1 LQHLDTHT
9 AHIDGHTGLVP
20 WISPPTLY
28 KARNVP
34 TKQPVCAICVDRTR
48 GKTQRVRL
56 THRVSVWLCEAHAS
70 REFQSRRSG
79 RDFVTTLAAV
89 WKANDC
95 LTIARDK
102 ALTAHLERLRGPEPQ
117 RPRPG
122 SYAWPDLRR
131 TLEARYAAGATP
143 TDMTPAVHAQYATC
157 PARPPSRR
165 TIQRWHAQRRWLAQ
179 PP

>member
-1 LQHLDTHT
+1 MS
-9 AHIDGHTGLVP
+9 

-28 KARNVP
+28 KARQVP

-48 GKTQRVRL
+48 GKTQRLQL
-56 THRVSVWLCEAHAS
+56 THRVSVWLCQDHAS
-70 REFQSRRSG
+70 TQFQTRRSG
-79 RDFVTTLAAV
+79 RDFVTTLTAV

-95 LTIARDK
+95 LTIARNQ
-102 ALTAHLERLRGPEPQ
+102 ALTAHLQSLRAPTPP

-131 TLEARYAAGATP
+131 TIERAYAGGTTPNEAHAATQTEHGAG
-143 TDMTPAVHAQYATC
+143 

-165 TIQRWHAQRRWLAQ
+165 TIQRWHAQRRWLVR

>member
-1 LQHLDTHT
+1 M
-9 AHIDGHTGLVP
+9 
-20 WISPPTLY
+20 SPPTLY
-28 KARNVP
+28 KARHVP
-34 TKQPVCAICVDRTR
+34 LKQPVCAICVDRTR
-48 GKTQRVRL
+48 GNTRRVQL
-56 THRVSVWLCEAHAS
+56 THRVSVWLCHDHAS
-70 REFQSRRSG
+70 PDFQTRRSG
-79 RDFVTTLAAV
+79 RDVVRTLHGV

-95 LTIARDK
+95 LTTARDK
-102 ALTAHLERLRGPEPQ
+102 ALTAHLERLRGPRPQ

-131 TLEARYAAGATP
+131 SLERQYAHGATP
-143 TDMTPAVHAQYATC
+143 NQAHHAVHEHHSSG

>member
-1 LQHLDTHT
+1 M
-9 AHIDGHTGLVP
+9 P

-28 KARNVP
+28 KARQVP

-48 GKTQRVRL
+48 GKTQRLQL
-56 THRVSVWLCEAHAS
+56 THRVSVWLCTDHANPA
-70 REFQSRRSG
+70 FQTRRSG
-79 RDFVTTLAAV
+79 RDFVSTLAGV

-95 LTIARDK
+95 LTTARSN
-102 ALTAHLERLRGPEPQ
+102 ALAAHLQRLRDPRPP

-122 SYAWPDLRR
+122 SYAWPELRR
-131 TLEARYAAGATP
+131 DVERAYAEGTTPHEAHR
-143 TDMTPAVHAQYATC
+143 AVHTQHGTG

-165 TIQRWHAQRRWLAQ
+165 TVQRWHAQRRWLVR

>member
-1 LQHLDTHT
+1 M
-9 AHIDGHTGLVP
+9 P

-28 KARNVP
+28 KARSVP

-48 GKTQRVRL
+48 GKTQRLQL
-56 THRVSVWLCEAHAS
+56 THRVSVWLCADHAS
-70 REFQSRRSG
+70 PAFQTRRSG
-79 RDFVTTLAAV
+79 RDFVRTLAGV

-95 LTIARDK
+95 LTAARDR
-102 ALTAHLERLRGPEPQ
+102 ALTAHMERLTQPPPQ

-131 TLEARYAAGATP
+131 TVEHGYAAGATP
-143 TDMTPAVHAQYATC
+143 GEVAPAVRARYAAF

-165 TIQRWHAQRRWLAQ
+165 TIQRWHAQRRWLAG

>member
-1 LQHLDTHT
+1 M
-9 AHIDGHTGLVP
+9 P

-28 KARNVP
+28 KARQVP

-48 GKTQRVRL
+48 GKTQRVQL
-56 THRVSVWLCEAHAS
+56 THRVSVWLCADHAS
-70 REFQSRRSG
+70 TQFQTRRGG
-79 RDFVTTLAAV
+79 RDFVSTLAGV

-95 LTIARDK
+95 LTAARNK
-102 ALTAHLERLRGPEPQ
+102 ALTAHLQSQREATPQ

-131 TLEARYAAGATP
+131 TVEAGYAAGATP
-143 TDMTPAVHAQYATC
+143 REVAPAVRARYADC

-165 TIQRWHAQRRWLAQ
+165 TIQRWHAQRRWLVR

>member
-1 LQHLDTHT
+1 M
-9 AHIDGHTGLVP
+9 P

-28 KARNVP
+28 KARQVA

-48 GKTQRVRL
+48 GKTQKLQL
-56 THRVSVWLCEAHAS
+56 THRVSVWLCQDHAS
-70 REFQSRRSG
+70 PTFQTRRSG

-95 LTIARDK
+95 LTIARNK
-102 ALTAHLERLRGPEPQ
+102 ALTAHLQSLRAPKPP
-117 RPRPG
+117 RPCPG

-131 TLEARYAAGATP
+131 DVERAYRDGVTPQEATRHVNEQHGAG
-143 TDMTPAVHAQYATC
+143 

-165 TIQRWHAQRRWLAQ
+165 TIQRWHAQRRWLVR

>member
-1 LQHLDTHT
+1 M
-9 AHIDGHTGLVP
+9 P

-28 KARNVP
+28 KARHVP

-48 GKTQRVRL
+48 GKTQRLQL
-56 THRVSVWLCEAHAS
+56 THRVTVWLCEDHAS
-70 REFQSRRSG
+70 REFQTRRNG
-79 RDFVTTLAAV
+79 RDFVRTLHGV

-95 LTIARDK
+95 LTRARDK
-102 ALTAHLERLRGPEPQ
+102 ALTAHLDQLRQPPPQ

-131 TLEARYAAGATP
+131 TLERGYAEGTTPGQAHVAVQQRHGAG
-143 TDMTPAVHAQYATC
+143 

-165 TIQRWHAQRRWLAQ
+165 TIQRWHAQRRWLAK